1 MDKLYESWGA
11 ALLWLLMLPG
21 VLPVLAAAVLVVGLP
36 RARRVRRP
44 GRYRF
49 GVIATAAALVC
60 FSLVPTYSKYVH
72 AHWLE
77 EAQLFWQ
84 ALGLVVPFFLLISGL
99 KAMASADKTPRDGFW
114 NAL

>member
-21 VLPVLAAAVLVVGLP
+21 VLPVFAVAVLVVGLP

-44 GRYRF
+44 ARYRF

-60 FSLVPTYSKYVH
+60 FSLVPTYAKYVH
-72 AHWLE
+72 ARRLDDEW
-77 EAQLFWQ
+77 FWQ
-84 ALGLVVPFFLLISGL
+84 ALGLAVPFSLLGIGL

-114 NAL
+114 NTL